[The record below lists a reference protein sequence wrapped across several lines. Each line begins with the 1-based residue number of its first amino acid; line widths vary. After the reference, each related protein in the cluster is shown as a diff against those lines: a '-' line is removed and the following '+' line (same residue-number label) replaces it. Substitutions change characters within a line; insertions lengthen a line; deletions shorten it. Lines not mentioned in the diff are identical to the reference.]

1 MEMKNLQQL
10 ALLTE
15 LLFQREAEQ
24 IRPLIA
30 QEQGCRRRLA
40 QLDEAAAEADRHY
53 AADPRLRASGAEI
66 AWKSWEAGTR
76 SRLNVEL
83 ARAVALR
90 RHATERLQR
99 AFGRDQ
105 AMQALLQTT
114 RQRALHD
121 RARRLEAQ
129 LSETELLKT
138 PRREP
143 P

>member
-1 MEMKNLQQL
+1 MEMKDLRQL
-10 ALLTE
+10 ATLTE
-15 LLFQREAEQ
+15 LVFLKEAEQ

-40 QLDEAAAEADRHY
+40 QLDKSASEADRHY

-83 ARAVALR
+83 ARVVALR
-90 RHATERLQR
+90 RHATERVQR

-105 AMQALLQTT
+105 SMQALLQTT
-114 RQRALHD
+114 RQKALRDH
-121 RARRLEAQ
+121 ARRQEAQ
-129 LSETELLKT
+129 LSEAALLRP
-138 PRREP
+138 PRRNAP
-143 P
+143 